1 MLHFLLEKLDKLKSD
16 RVTYCAEKALLF
28 YELQI
33 QGKTVETAD
42 MFKYNFFC
50 TNTRKS

>member
-1 MLHFLLEKLDKLKSD
+1 MLNFLLEKLDKLKSD
-16 RVTYCAEKALLF
+16 RVTYCAEKSLLF
-28 YELQI
+28 YELQT
-33 QGKTVETAD
+33 QGKKVETSD

>member
-16 RVTYCAEKALLF
+16 RTTYCAEKALLF
-28 YELQI
+28 YELQTK
-33 QGKTVETAD
+33 GKPADTAD

-50 TNTRKS
+50 TNTRKG

>member
-1 MLHFLLEKLDKLKSD
+1 MLHFLLEKLDKFKSD
-16 RVTYCAEKALLF
+16 RETYCAGKALLF

-33 QGKTVETAD
+33 KGKTVGTAD

-50 TNTRKS
+50 TNTRKN